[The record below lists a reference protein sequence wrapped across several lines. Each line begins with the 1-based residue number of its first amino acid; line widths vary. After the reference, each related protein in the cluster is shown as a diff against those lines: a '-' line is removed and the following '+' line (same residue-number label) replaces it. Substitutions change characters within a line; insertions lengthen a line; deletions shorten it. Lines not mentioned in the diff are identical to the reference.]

1 MFTNPL
7 PNNQNMN
14 SRTVDPGCELG
25 GNQNLSKATSGHS
38 CINMVHVAKVV
49 TRVKDY
55 SSSQPEL
62 GKEPSP
68 PERPL

>member
-1 MFTNPL
+1 
-7 PNNQNMN
+7 MN

-38 CINMVHVAKVV
+38 CINMVHVGKVV
-49 TRVKDY
+49 THAKDY
-55 SSSQPEL
+55 GSSQLDL

-68 PERPL
+68 PESPL